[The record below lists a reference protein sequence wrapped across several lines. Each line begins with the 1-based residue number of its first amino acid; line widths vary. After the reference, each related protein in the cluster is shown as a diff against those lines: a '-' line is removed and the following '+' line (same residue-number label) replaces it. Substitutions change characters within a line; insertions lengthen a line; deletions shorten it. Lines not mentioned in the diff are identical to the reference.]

1 MGVVLPWVADA
12 SWIHPE
18 NINNAHH
25 QPINAELHHSFP
37 TGTKMQQEG
46 SGNTTE
52 SAANQPQDE
61 SKPAANTSQ
70 HKVARLELI
79 AENNI

>member
-1 MGVVLPWVADA
+1 
-12 SWIHPE
+12 
-18 NINNAHH
+18 
-25 QPINAELHHSFP
+25 
-37 TGTKMQQEG
+37 MQQEG

-52 SAANQPQDE
+52 SAAHQPQDE

-70 HKVARLELI
+70 HKVARLELN